1 MEDGLPADTQPQ
13 ARVKL
18 AHTLRRSVMPQLVPT
33 VDGGFALATEVLLPT
48 PTVLDCIRDGDWPN
62 LAKAI
67 LGGATSG
74 MGTMDQ
80 ALAALVQDGI
90 VAPEVAA
97 DRAID
102 RAEVAYL
109 V

>member
-1 MEDGLPADTQPQ
+1 
-13 ARVKL
+13 
-18 AHTLRRSVMPQLVPT
+18 
-33 VDGGFALATEVLLPT
+33 
-48 PTVLDCIRDGDWPN
+48 
-62 LAKAI
+62 
-67 LGGATSG
+67 
-74 MGTMDQ
+74 MDQ

-109 V
+109 VGEGSRG